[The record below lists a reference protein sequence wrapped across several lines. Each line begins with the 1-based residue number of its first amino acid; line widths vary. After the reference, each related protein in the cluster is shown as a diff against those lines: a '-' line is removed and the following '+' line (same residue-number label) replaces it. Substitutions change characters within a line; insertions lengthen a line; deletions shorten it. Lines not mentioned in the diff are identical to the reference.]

1 MATELRGVLSAI
13 ATPFTEDGSQVDEV
27 SLRKLVDFTIGGG
40 IHGIVTCGGTGEFFS
55 LTMEERKRVTEIV
68 MDQVQGRA
76 PVAAHT
82 GSTSTA
88 VAIEL
93 SKHAESVGADAVM
106 AMQPFCE
113 PLSLGEV
120 YDYFKAISD
129 AINVPIMIYNIPA
142 CTGMHLQPYFLAR
155 MGREIENVK
164 YVKDSSG
171 NLAVLSQLIYEYSDD
186 ITVFNGADT
195 ISFAVFAHGSKGGV
209 WAAPN
214 VMPEQCACLFDLCDA
229 GKLSEARA
237 LWDKMWPVMKMLEN
251 DGFLAVVKAGAALM
265 GIPIGKPRPPFRS
278 LSPEKTRELKRLLIE
293 ASALKE

>member
-1 MATELRGVLSAI
+1 MTRELQGVLSAI
-13 ATPFTEDGSQVDEV
+13 ATPFTEDGSQVDEAG
-27 SLRKLVDFTIGGG
+27 LRELVDGTIEAG
-40 IHGIVTCGGTGEFFS
+40 IHGIVTCGGTGEFVS
-55 LTMEERKRVTEIV
+55 LTTEERKHVTEIV
-68 MDQVQGRA
+68 MDQTQGRI
-76 PVAAHT
+76 PVVAHT

-129 AINVPIMIYNIPA
+129 AINIPLVIYNIPA
-142 CTGMHLQPYFLAR
+142 CTGMYLQPDFLAR

-171 NLAVLSQLIYEYSDD
+171 NLAQVSVLLYKYSDD
-186 ITVFNGADT
+186 ITVFNGNDS
-195 ISFAVFAHGSKGGV
+195 ISFPVFALGSKGSV
-209 WAAPN
+209 WGAPN
-214 VMPEQCACLFDLCDA
+214 VLPEQCARLFDLCNA

-237 LWDKMWPVMKMLEN
+237 LWEQMWPVMHFLETEGYN
-251 DGFLAVVKAGAALM
+251 SSVKAGANLI
-265 GIPIGKPRPPFRS
+265 GFHVGKPRPPS
-278 LSPEKTRELKRLLIE
+278 YPLSPEKTQELKRLLVN
-293 ASALKE
+293 AGALKE